1 MKKYWQSL
9 DDLAAGPSPDK
20 FQDIP
25 AIISE
30 ISDPVTRR
38 RFLSLMGASMALA
51 GFVGCRRPLEHIVPY
66 VKAPEEIVPGV
77 ANYYAT
83 TMPFGNNAYGL
94 VVESHEGRP
103 TKIEGN
109 KNHPSTL
116 GRSNPF
122 IQASVL
128 SLYDPDRSQVV
139 THNGAESTWEDFI
152 SFWREQSPALSANG
166 GAGLT
171 ILCGPFSS
179 PTLARLK
186 DQFLKTYPKAKW
198 GTYEPVSDENIYE
211 GIKLASGKAYQP
223 VYHFEKAKVILS
235 LDSDFLY
242 SESDSIRN
250 AKGFTDGRR
259 IKSEHDDM
267 NRLYVAE
274 SAYTITGAMAD
285 HRLAIP
291 SSDIGYFAIAV
302 AKELKRQ
309 GLTLP
314 DSEPLDNFNRGN
326 FDNNWIR
333 VVASDLLDAKGKSLI
348 LAGRNQ
354 PPQVHAL
361 VFALNSAL
369 GNIGKSVGYRYIYDD
384 THSSL
389 SDLSSLCDD
398 LKRGEISTLIILGGN
413 PVYNTSSDLAFG
425 DLLKNVKHTIHL
437 SEYADET
444 SNLCQWHLPETHY
457 LEGWGDARSIDGTL
471 SVIQPLI
478 APLYDGRS
486 LVEIINLITNGQ
498 EARGYDLV
506 RDVWKSILWPV
517 NYERDRQR
525 LLNDGLYWENPSP
538 EEVPRVNNKAIFY
551 QATLRSID
559 NRLGINNLEINF
571 RPSPTLYDGR
581 YANNAWLQEL
591 P

>member
-517 NYERDRQR
+517 NYERDWQR

-559 NRLGINNLEINF
+559 NRLGINNLEIN
-571 RPSPTLYDGR
+571 
-581 YANNAWLQEL
+581 
-591 P
+591 